1 MKWSLSGEVPGL
13 RQTLRRE
20 LTTQTFAPRWCKRA
34 EAGAVPYMAGQSIR
48 IVDLEKQFEKTQVLR
63 GINLDIREGEFL
75 TLLGPSGCGKS
86 TLLRLIAGFEASSA
100 GRILIGGRDIAPLP
114 PKARNV
120 AMVFQSYALYP
131 HMTVRANIGVPLEMA
146 RLSFLQRLP
155 GAGLLS
161 SRVRDIRD
169 GIEKEIDAVSTQL
182 GLEALLDRK
191 PSQLSGGQRQRVAV
205 GRAMVRNPAVFL
217 MDEPLSNLDAKLRIQ
232 LREEIVDLHLRTGI
246 TFIYVTHDQTEA
258 MAMSDRIAV
267 MEGGEIRQ
275 CGTPDEIYN
284 RPDYL
289 SVARFVGMT
298 AINEIPVEIR
308 AGTVLINGKP
318 SRLNTQCVSDGAYK
332 LAVRPEALQ
341 PATTGKSDFTLTV
354 AQVEFAGNEVG
365 IRCDGG
371 AIDAGWIR
379 VQLRPETFARLG
391 KSAHVGGRIPLRV
404 VPDAALLFDT
414 EGRRMTNVSLYQ
426 DQVEETH
433 HELAI

>member
-1 MKWSLSGEVPGL
+1 
-13 RQTLRRE
+13 
-20 LTTQTFAPRWCKRA
+20 
-34 EAGAVPYMAGQSIR
+34 MAGQSIR
-48 IVDLEKQFEKTQVLR
+48 IEDLEKRFDRTQVLQR
-63 GINLDIREGEFL
+63 INLDIRQGEFL

-86 TLLRLIAGFEASSA
+86 TLLRLIAGFEASSS
-100 GRILIGGRDIAPLP
+100 GRILIGDRDVAPLP

-131 HMTVRANIGVPLEMA
+131 HMSVRANIGVPLEMA

-155 GAGLLS
+155 SASLLS
-161 SRVRDIRD
+161 SRVRRIRSDIQ
-169 GIEKEIDAVSTQL
+169 KEIDTVAVQL

-205 GRAMVRNPAVFL
+205 GRAMVRHPAVFL

-232 LREEIVDLHLRTGI
+232 LREEIVDLHRRTGI

-298 AINEIPVEIR
+298 AINEIPVHIR
-308 AGTVLINGKP
+308 GGSVLIGDRP
-318 SRLNTQCVSDGAYK
+318 LRLKLPAVADGAYA
-332 LAVRPEALQ
+332 LSVRPEALE
-341 PATTGKSDFTLTV
+341 PVSEGNSDFTLPV
-354 AQVEFAGNEVG
+354 AQIEFAGNEVG
-365 IRCDGG
+365 IRCDGSG
-371 AIDAGWIR
+371 IGAGWIR
-379 VQLRPETFARLG
+379 MQLRPEAFARLG
-391 KSAHVGGRIPLRV
+391 DGAGVGERLALRI
-404 VPDAALLFDT
+404 VPEAAMLFASN
-414 EGRRMTNVSLYQ
+414 GRRVAEVTFRAGQ
-426 DQVEETH
+426 TEERR
-433 HELAI
+433 HELAR

>member
-1 MKWSLSGEVPGL
+1 
-13 RQTLRRE
+13 
-20 LTTQTFAPRWCKRA
+20 
-34 EAGAVPYMAGQSIR
+34 MAGQSIR
-48 IVDLEKQFEKTQVLR
+48 IEDLEKRFDRTQVLQR
-63 GINLDIREGEFL
+63 INLDIRQGEFL

-100 GRILIGGRDIAPLP
+100 GRILIGDRNIAPLP

-131 HMTVRANIGVPLEMA
+131 HMTVRANISVPLEMA
-146 RLSFLQRLP
+146 RLSFSQRLP
-155 GAGLLS
+155 GASLLS
-161 SRVRDIRD
+161 STVRRIRAE
-169 GIEKEIDAVSTQL
+169 IEQEIDAVAAQL

-232 LREEIVDLHLRTGI
+232 LREEIVDLHRRTGI

-298 AINEIPVEIR
+298 AINEIPVRIR
-308 AGTVLINGKP
+308 SGNALLNDQPLRLKLRTVA
-318 SRLNTQCVSDGAYK
+318 DGDYT
-332 LAVRPEALQ
+332 LSIRPEALE
-341 PATTGKSDFTLTV
+341 PVSDGSGDFALPI

-365 IRCDGG
+365 IRCDGTEIG
-371 AIDAGWIR
+371 AGWIR
-379 VQLRPETFARLG
+379 LQLRPETFARLG
-391 KSAHVGGRIPLRV
+391 QGAHVGARLALRI
-404 VPDAALLFDT
+404 VPDAALLFDAA
-414 EGRRMTNVSLYQ
+414 GRRVTDIGVNVG
-426 DQVEETH
+426 QVEERR
-433 HELAI
+433 HELAL

>member
-1 MKWSLSGEVPGL
+1 
-13 RQTLRRE
+13 
-20 LTTQTFAPRWCKRA
+20 
-34 EAGAVPYMAGQSIR
+34 MAGQSIR
-48 IVDLEKQFEKTQVLR
+48 IEDLEKRFDRTRVLHR
-63 GINLDIREGEFL
+63 INLNIREGEFL

-100 GRILIGGRDIAPLP
+100 GRILIGDRDVTPLP
-114 PKARNV
+114 PKARDI

-155 GAGLLS
+155 GATLLS
-161 SRVRDIRD
+161 ATARQIRS
-169 GIEKEIDAVSTQL
+169 GIEKEIDSVAEQL
-182 GLEALLDRK
+182 GLKDLLGRK

-205 GRAMVRNPAVFL
+205 GRAMVRHPAVFL

-232 LREEIVDLHLRTGI
+232 LREEIVDLHRRTGI

-298 AINEIPVEIR
+298 AINEIPVHIH
-308 AGTVLINGKP
+308 GGNVLINGQP
-318 SRLNTQCVSDGAYK
+318 LRLRLRNVADGTYT
-332 LAVRPEALQ
+332 LSIRPEALE
-341 PATTGKSDFTLTV
+341 PISEESSDFSLPV
-354 AQVEFAGNEVG
+354 VQVEFAGNEVG
-365 IRCDGG
+365 IRCDGSG
-371 AIDAGWIR
+371 IGTGWIR
-379 VQLRPETFARLG
+379 AQLRPETFARLEKG
-391 KSAHVGGRIPLRV
+391 SRIGERLALRI
-404 VPDAALLFDT
+404 VPDAALLFDAA
-414 EGRRMTNVSLYQ
+414 GRRVADIGVNAQHQL
-426 DQVEETH
+426 EEAC
-433 HELAI
+433 HEPVL